1 MSAKSVWSYNGGIG
15 PNTMNDKMP
24 QWFDPEDLAVGRE
37 LSRTEQ
43 TSSSPGT
50 SIYDGLPS
58 GGLAPRP
65 KSQPRPW
72 ERDKQIGRAIA

>member
-15 PNTMNDKMP
+15 LNTANGKMP
-24 QWFDPEDLAVGRE
+24 EWFDPEDLAVRKE
-37 LSRTEQ
+37 LSRTEW

-65 KSQPRPW
+65 RSQPRPW
-72 ERDKQIGRAIA
+72 ETDKEIGRAIA